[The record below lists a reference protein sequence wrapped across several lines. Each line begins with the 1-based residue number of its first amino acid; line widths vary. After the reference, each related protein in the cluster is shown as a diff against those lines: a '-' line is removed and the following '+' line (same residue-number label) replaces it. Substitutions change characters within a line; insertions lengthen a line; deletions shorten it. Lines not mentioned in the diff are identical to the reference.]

1 VASLKELL
9 STRGLLT
16 LRMKDE
22 LDESRAPAIEDS
34 SDDENRE
41 CDYEE

>member
-1 VASLKELL
+1 LKELL

-22 LDESRAPAIEDS
+22 LDESRAPAIENS
-34 SDDENRE
+34 SDDANRE